1 MNLYLREVSWLKTNL
16 LITKVKSHFQDL
28 TEVEKRIANFI
39 MEEPEKALYMT
50 VNELANASKVSDASV
65 IRFARELGFDSF
77 QQLKIAL
84 AKERESINISDED
97 IAISKND
104 STKEIVEKTK
114 ISCIKAIE
122 DTNSIVDIKKLESA
136 AHAIFGAKRV
146 EAYGVGTSAT
156 VAMVIQYKLIRLG
169 ISCKAYDD
177 PHIQAMSASTM
188 NFGDVVIGVSH
199 TGSTKDTVDSVKIAK
214 EHGAFVISITDHPK
228 SPIAKYSDIILETFS
243 RETPVKSGA
252 GRSIVAQI
260 FLIETIVGLLYSMD
274 PKKAQKHGEESARAV
289 SDKLY

>member
-1 MNLYLREVSWLKTNL
+1 MKTNQ
-16 LITKVKSHFQDL
+16 LITKVKSRFQDL
-28 TEVEKRIANFI
+28 TEVEKRVADFI
-39 MEEPEKALYMT
+39 MEEPEKVLYMT
-50 VNELANASKVSDASV
+50 VSELASASKVSDASI
-65 IRFARELGFDSF
+65 IRFARDLGFDSF

-84 AKERESINISDED
+84 AKEREEAEINEKD
-97 IAISKND
+97 ITISKDD
-104 STKEIVEKTK
+104 SAKEIAEKTK
-114 ISCIKAIE
+114 LSCIKAID
-122 DTNSIVDIKKLESA
+122 DTNSIVDVKKLEDA
-136 AHAIFGAKRV
+136 VRAISGAKRV
-146 EAYGVGTSAT
+146 EVYGVGTSAA

-228 SPIAKYSDIILETFS
+228 SPIAKYSDIVLETFS

-260 FLIETIVGLLYSMD
+260 FLIETLVGLLYSLD
-274 PKKAQKHGEESARAV
+274 PQKAQKYGEESARAV

>member
-1 MNLYLREVSWLKTNL
+1 MKTNQ
-16 LITKVKSHFQDL
+16 LITKVKSRFQDL
-28 TEVEKRIANFI
+28 TEVEKRVADFI
-39 MEEPEKALYMT
+39 MEEPEKVLYMT
-50 VNELANASKVSDASV
+50 VSELASASKVSDASI
-65 IRFARELGFDSF
+65 IRFARDLGFDSF

-84 AKERESINISDED
+84 AKEREETKINEKD
-97 IAISKND
+97 ITISKDD
-104 STKEIVEKTK
+104 SAKEIAEKTK
-114 ISCIKAIE
+114 LSCIKAID
-122 DTNSIVDIKKLESA
+122 DTNSIVDIKKLEDA
-136 AHAIFGAKRV
+136 VRAISGAKRV
-146 EAYGVGTSAT
+146 EVYGVGTSAA

-228 SPIAKYSDIILETFS
+228 SPIAKYSDIVLETFS

-260 FLIETIVGLLYSMD
+260 FLIETLVGLLYSLD
-274 PKKAQKHGEESARAV
+274 PQKAQKYGEESAKAV

>member
-1 MNLYLREVSWLKTNL
+1 VSWLKTNL

>member
-1 MNLYLREVSWLKTNL
+1 
-16 LITKVKSHFQDL
+16 LITKVKSRFQDL
-28 TEVEKRIANFI
+28 TEVEKRVADFI
-39 MEEPEKALYMT
+39 MEEPEKVLYMT
-50 VNELANASKVSDASV
+50 VSELASASKVSDASI

-84 AKERESINISDED
+84 AKEREETKINEKD
-97 IAISKND
+97 ITISKDD
-104 STKEIVEKTK
+104 SAKEIAEKTK
-114 ISCIKAIE
+114 LSCIKAID
-122 DTNSIVDIKKLESA
+122 DTNSIVDVKKLEDA
-136 AHAIFGAKRV
+136 VRAISGAKRV
-146 EAYGVGTSAT
+146 EVYGVGTSAA

-228 SPIAKYSDIILETFS
+228 SPIAKYSDIVLETFS

-260 FLIETIVGLLYSMD
+260 FLIETLVGLLYSLD
-274 PKKAQKHGEESARAV
+274 PQKAQKYGEESARAV

>member
-1 MNLYLREVSWLKTNL
+1 MKTNQ
-16 LITKVKSHFQDL
+16 LITKVKSRFQDL
-28 TEVEKRIANFI
+28 TEVEKRVADFI
-39 MEEPEKALYMT
+39 MEEPEKVLYMT
-50 VNELANASKVSDASV
+50 VSELASASKVSDASI

-84 AKERESINISDED
+84 AKEREETKINEKD
-97 IAISKND
+97 ITISKDD
-104 STKEIVEKTK
+104 SAKEIAEKTK
-114 ISCIKAIE
+114 LSCIKAID
-122 DTNSIVDIKKLESA
+122 DTNSIVDIKKLEDA
-136 AHAIFGAKRV
+136 VRAISGAKRV
-146 EAYGVGTSAT
+146 EVYGVGTSAA

-228 SPIAKYSDIILETFS
+228 SPIAKYSDIVLETFS

-260 FLIETIVGLLYSMD
+260 FLIETLVGLLYSLD
-274 PKKAQKHGEESARAV
+274 PQKAQKYGEESAKAV

>member
-1 MNLYLREVSWLKTNL
+1 MKTNQ
-16 LITKVKSHFQDL
+16 LIAKVKSRFQDL
-28 TEVEKRIANFI
+28 TEVEKRVADFI
-39 MEEPEKALYMT
+39 MKEPEKVLYMT
-50 VNELANASKVSDASV
+50 VSELASASKVSDASI
-65 IRFARELGFDSF
+65 IRFARDLGFDSF

-84 AKERESINISDED
+84 AKEREEAEINEKD
-97 IAISKND
+97 ITISKDD
-104 STKEIVEKTK
+104 SAKEIAEKTK
-114 ISCIKAIE
+114 LSCIKAID
-122 DTNSIVDIKKLESA
+122 DTNSIVDVKKLEDA
-136 AHAIFGAKRV
+136 ARAISGAKRV
-146 EAYGVGTSAT
+146 EVYGVGTSAA

-199 TGSTKDTVDSVKIAK
+199 TGSTKDTVDSLKIAK

-228 SPIAKYSDIILETFS
+228 SPIAKYSDIVLETFS

-260 FLIETIVGLLYSMD
+260 FLIETLVGLLYSLD
-274 PKKAQKHGEESARAV
+274 PQKAQKYGEESAKAV

>member
-1 MNLYLREVSWLKTNL
+1 MKTNL
-16 LITKVKSHFQDL
+16 LITKVKSRFQDL

-39 MEEPEKALYMT
+39 MAEPEKVLYMT
-50 VNELANASKVSDASV
+50 VNELASASKVSDASV
-65 IRFARELGFDSF
+65 IRFAKELGFDSF

-84 AKERESINISDED
+84 AKERESTNINIED
-97 IAISKND
+97 MVISKDD
-104 STKEIVEKTK
+104 STKEIIEKTK
-114 ISCIKAIE
+114 LSCIKAID
-122 DTNSIVDIKKLESA
+122 DTDSIVDIKKLESA
-136 AHAIFGAKRV
+136 AHAIAGAKRIEV
-146 EAYGVGTSAT
+146 YGVGTSAA

-199 TGSTKDTVDSVKIAK
+199 TGSTKDTVDSVRIAK
-214 EHGAFVISITDHPK
+214 AHGAFVISITDHPK
-228 SPIAKYSDIILETFS
+228 SPIAKYSDIVLETFS

-260 FLIETIVGLLYSMD
+260 FLIETIVGLLYSID
-274 PKKAQKHGEESARAV
+274 PQKAQKYGEESAKAV

>member
-1 MNLYLREVSWLKTNL
+1 MKTNL

>member
-1 MNLYLREVSWLKTNL
+1 MKTNQ
-16 LITKVKSHFQDL
+16 LITKVKSRFQDL
-28 TEVEKRIANFI
+28 TEVEKRVADFI
-39 MEEPEKALYMT
+39 MEEPEKVLYMT
-50 VNELANASKVSDASV
+50 VSELASASKVSDASI
-65 IRFARELGFDSF
+65 IRFARDLGFDSF

-84 AKERESINISDED
+84 AKEREEAEINEKD
-97 IAISKND
+97 ITISKDD
-104 STKEIVEKTK
+104 SAKEIAEKTK
-114 ISCIKAIE
+114 LSCIKAID
-122 DTNSIVDIKKLESA
+122 DTNSIVDVKKLEDA
-136 AHAIFGAKRV
+136 VRAISGAKRV
-146 EAYGVGTSAT
+146 EVYGVGTSAA

-228 SPIAKYSDIILETFS
+228 SPIAKYSDIVLETFS

-260 FLIETIVGLLYSMD
+260 FLIETLIGLLYSLD
-274 PKKAQKHGEESARAV
+274 PQKAQKYGEESARAV

>member
-1 MNLYLREVSWLKTNL
+1 MKTNQ
-16 LITKVKSHFQDL
+16 LITKVKSRFQDL
-28 TEVEKRIANFI
+28 TEVEKRVADFI
-39 MEEPEKALYMT
+39 MEEPEKVLYMT
-50 VNELANASKVSDASV
+50 VSELASASKVSDASI
-65 IRFARELGFDSF
+65 IRFARDLGFDSF

-84 AKERESINISDED
+84 AKEREEAEINEKD
-97 IAISKND
+97 ITISKDD
-104 STKEIVEKTK
+104 SAKEIAEKTK
-114 ISCIKAIE
+114 LSCIKAID
-122 DTNSIVDIKKLESA
+122 DTNSIVDVKKLEDA
-136 AHAIFGAKRV
+136 ARAISGAKRV
-146 EAYGVGTSAT
+146 EVYGVGTSAA

-199 TGSTKDTVDSVKIAK
+199 TGSTKDTVDSLKIAK

-228 SPIAKYSDIILETFS
+228 SPIAKYSDIVLETFS

-260 FLIETIVGLLYSMD
+260 FLIETLVGLLYSLD
-274 PKKAQKHGEESARAV
+274 PQKAQKYGEESAKAV

>member
-1 MNLYLREVSWLKTNL
+1 LKTNQ
-16 LITKVKSHFQDL
+16 LITKVKSRFQDL
-28 TEVEKRIANFI
+28 TEVEKRVADFI
-39 MEEPEKALYMT
+39 MKEPEKVLYMT
-50 VNELANASKVSDASV
+50 VSELASASKVSDASI

-84 AKERESINISDED
+84 AKEREETKINEKD
-97 IAISKND
+97 ITISKDD
-104 STKEIVEKTK
+104 SAKEIAEKTK
-114 ISCIKAIE
+114 LSCIKAID
-122 DTNSIVDIKKLESA
+122 DTNSIVDVKKLEDA
-136 AHAIFGAKRV
+136 VRAISGAKRV
-146 EAYGVGTSAT
+146 EVYGVGTSAA

-199 TGSTKDTVDSVKIAK
+199 TGSTKDTVDSLKIAK

-228 SPIAKYSDIILETFS
+228 SPIAKYSDIVLETFS

-260 FLIETIVGLLYSMD
+260 FLIETLVGLLYSLD
-274 PKKAQKHGEESARAV
+274 PQKAQKYGEESAKAV

>member
-1 MNLYLREVSWLKTNL
+1 MKTNL
-16 LITKVKSHFQDL
+16 LITKIKSRFQDL

-39 MEEPEKALYMT
+39 MDEPEKVLYMT
-50 VNELANASKVSDASV
+50 VNELAGASKVSDASV
-65 IRFARELGFDSF
+65 VRFARELGFDSF

-84 AKERESINISDED
+84 VKERESTNINIED
-97 IAISKND
+97 MVISKGD
-104 STKEIVEKTK
+104 STKEIIEKTK
-114 ISCIKAIE
+114 LSCIKAID

-136 AHAIFGAKRV
+136 AHAIAGAKRV
-146 EAYGVGTSAT
+146 EVYGVGTSAA
-156 VAMVIQYKLIRLG
+156 VAMMIQYKLIRLG

-199 TGSTKDTVDSVKIAK
+199 TGSTKDTVDSVRIAK
-214 EHGAFVISITDHPK
+214 EHEAFVISITDHPK
-228 SPIAKYSDIILETFS
+228 SPIAKYSDVVLETFS

-260 FLIETIVGLLYSMD
+260 FLIEAIVGLLYSID
-274 PKKAQKHGEESARAV
+274 PQKAQKYGEESARVV

>member
-1 MNLYLREVSWLKTNL
+1 MKTNQ
-16 LITKVKSHFQDL
+16 LITKVKSRFQDL
-28 TEVEKRIANFI
+28 TEVEKRVADFI
-39 MEEPEKALYMT
+39 MEEPEKVLYMT
-50 VNELANASKVSDASV
+50 VSELASASKVSDASI
-65 IRFARELGFDSF
+65 IRFARDLGFDSF

-84 AKERESINISDED
+84 AKEREETKINEKD
-97 IAISKND
+97 ITISKDD
-104 STKEIVEKTK
+104 SAKEIAEKTK
-114 ISCIKAIE
+114 LSCIKAID
-122 DTNSIVDIKKLESA
+122 DTNSIVDIKKLEDA
-136 AHAIFGAKRV
+136 VRAISGAKRV
-146 EAYGVGTSAT
+146 EVYGVGTSAA

-228 SPIAKYSDIILETFS
+228 SPIAKYSDIVLETFS

-252 GRSIVAQI
+252 GRSIVVQI
-260 FLIETIVGLLYSMD
+260 FLIETLVGLLYSLD
-274 PKKAQKHGEESARAV
+274 PQKAQKYGEESAKAV

>member
-1 MNLYLREVSWLKTNL
+1 LKTNQ
-16 LITKVKSHFQDL
+16 LITKVKSRFQDL
-28 TEVEKRIANFI
+28 TEVEKRVADFI
-39 MEEPEKALYMT
+39 MEEPEKVLYMT
-50 VNELANASKVSDASV
+50 VSELASASKVSDASI
-65 IRFARELGFDSF
+65 IRFARDLGFDSF

-84 AKERESINISDED
+84 AKEREEAEINEKD
-97 IAISKND
+97 ITISKDD
-104 STKEIVEKTK
+104 SAKEIAEKTK
-114 ISCIKAIE
+114 LSCIKAID
-122 DTNSIVDIKKLESA
+122 DTNSIVDVKKLEDA
-136 AHAIFGAKRV
+136 VRAISGAKRV
-146 EAYGVGTSAT
+146 EVYGVGTSAA

-228 SPIAKYSDIILETFS
+228 SPIAKYSDIVLETFS

-260 FLIETIVGLLYSMD
+260 FLIETLIGLLYSLD
-274 PKKAQKHGEESARAV
+274 PQKAQKYGEESAKAV

>member
-1 MNLYLREVSWLKTNL
+1 LKTNQ
-16 LITKVKSHFQDL
+16 LITKVKSRFQDL
-28 TEVEKRIANFI
+28 TEVEKRVADFI
-39 MEEPEKALYMT
+39 MEEPEKVLYMT
-50 VNELANASKVSDASV
+50 VSELASASKVSDASI
-65 IRFARELGFDSF
+65 IRFARDLGFDSF

-84 AKERESINISDED
+84 AKEREETKINEKD
-97 IAISKND
+97 ITISKDD
-104 STKEIVEKTK
+104 SAKEIAEKTK
-114 ISCIKAIE
+114 LSCIKAID
-122 DTNSIVDIKKLESA
+122 DTNSIVDIKKLEDA
-136 AHAIFGAKRV
+136 VRAISGAKRV
-146 EAYGVGTSAT
+146 EVYGVGTSAA

-228 SPIAKYSDIILETFS
+228 SPIAKYSDIVLETFS

-252 GRSIVAQI
+252 GRSIVVQI
-260 FLIETIVGLLYSMD
+260 FLIETLVGLLYSLD
-274 PKKAQKHGEESARAV
+274 PQKAQKYGEESAKAV

>member
-1 MNLYLREVSWLKTNL
+1 LKTNQ
-16 LITKVKSHFQDL
+16 LITKVKSRFQDL
-28 TEVEKRIANFI
+28 TEVEKRVADFI
-39 MEEPEKALYMT
+39 MEEPEKVLYMT
-50 VNELANASKVSDASV
+50 VSELASASKVSDASI
-65 IRFARELGFDSF
+65 IRFARDLGFDSF

-84 AKERESINISDED
+84 AKEREETKINEKD
-97 IAISKND
+97 ITISKDD
-104 STKEIVEKTK
+104 SAKEIAEKTK
-114 ISCIKAIE
+114 LSCIKAID
-122 DTNSIVDIKKLESA
+122 DTNSIVDIKKLEDA
-136 AHAIFGAKRV
+136 VRAISGAKRV
-146 EAYGVGTSAT
+146 EVYGVGTSAA

-228 SPIAKYSDIILETFS
+228 SPIAKYSDIVLETFS

-260 FLIETIVGLLYSMD
+260 FLIETLVGLLYSLD
-274 PKKAQKHGEESARAV
+274 PQKAQKYGEESAKAV

>member
-1 MNLYLREVSWLKTNL
+1 MKTNL
-16 LITKVKSHFQDL
+16 LITKVKSRFPDL

-39 MEEPEKALYMT
+39 TEEPEKVLYMT
-50 VNELANASKVSDASV
+50 VSELANASKVSDASV
-65 IRFARELGFDSF
+65 IRFARELGFNSF

-84 AKERESINISDED
+84 AKERETININDKD
-97 IAISKND
+97 IAISKSD
-104 STKEIVEKTK
+104 STKEIAEKTK
-114 ISCIKAIE
+114 MSCIKAID
-122 DTNSIVDIKKLESA
+122 DTNSIVDIKKLETA
-136 AHAIFGAKRV
+136 AHAIFGAKRI
-146 EAYGVGTSAT
+146 ETYGVGTSAA
-156 VAMVIQYKLIRLG
+156 VAMVIQYKFIRLG
-169 ISCKAYDD
+169 IPCKAYDD

-188 NFGDVVIGVSH
+188 NFGDVVIGISH

-228 SPIAKYSDIILETFS
+228 SPIAKYSDIVLETFS

-260 FLIETIVGLLYSMD
+260 FLIETISGLIYSMD
-274 PKKAQKHGEESARAV
+274 PQKAQKYGEESAKAV